1 MSEDEDVPGG
11 EGWRHLELSWRSDE
25 LTKFFRGLDERTE
38 LKKKEHMSERTKRTH
53 FGIST
58 LRPPKNAPAWAINPT
73 LVDETAA
80 SETPLSRNRGRG
92 RRGIRVRGG
101 RSLRD
106 ARGSA
111 NRRTDNGQTTVT
123 DTAQLRR
130 GLQYSAQD
138 VLDKVCT

>member
-1 MSEDEDVPGG
+1 MYVADG

-25 LTKFFRGLDERTE
+25 LTKFFRGLDEITE

-58 LRPPKNAPAWAINPT
+58 LRPPKNAPSWAINPT
-73 LVDETAA
+73 FVFEQAV

-106 ARGSA
+106 SRGPV
-111 NRRTDNGQTTVT
+111 NRTDNRQITP

-130 GLQYSAQD
+130 GLKYSANE
-138 VLDKVCT
+138 VLDQVCST